1 MPLSIILSF
10 CSRLYYHSSLFEHT
24 FKQFQMLSVACLI
37 HQSIQPFN
45 ILCYISIQIH
55 KIKSSNPSQQPSQSA
70 NKIIKIAHL
79 KNILPKIAVSTKTLS
94 KIFPQKLYSQ
104 KKDYIKNWS
113 LKRDVINM
121 LDLFFIRFFF
131 TRIFF
136 IRLFFI
142 RRNLYVVS
150 NIFRHLFF
158 FFDNVFTFF

>member
-1 MPLSIILSF
+1 MPLSIILPFYST
-10 CSRLYYHSSLFEHT
+10 LYYHSSLFEHT
-24 FKQFQMLSVACLI
+24 FKQFQMLSVACLT
-37 HQSIQPFN
+37 HQSVQPFN
-45 ILCYISIQIH
+45 ILCFISILIH
-55 KIKSSNPSQQPSQSA
+55 KEKQQSQSA
-70 NKIIKIAHL
+70 TIPISKQNYKK
-79 KNILPKIAVSTKTLS
+79 TKTLS